1 MSGFKPGDVVCCVD
15 DSPCRCC
22 GAPLP
27 VSKGGVYRVAELQG
41 PAHNHVLGSWIT
53 ALVLRGVPVAQTMP
67 HTGWGVNSARFRHL
81 PKADP
86 AFTEAMRAL
95 RPEKEGVA

>member
-1 MSGFKPGDVVCCVD
+1 MSGFKPGDVVVCVD
-15 DSPCRCC
+15 DMSC
-22 GAPLP
+22 P
-27 VSKGGVYRVAELQG
+27 VVGTSCSYAKNGVYRVTE
-41 PAHNHVLGSWIT
+41 VRT
-53 ALVLRGVPVAQTMP
+53 
-67 HTGWGVNSARFRHL
+67 GVNLAGEPATGIKTTHYARSFWNVSQFRHL

>member
-1 MSGFKPGDVVCCVD
+1 MSGFKPGDVVVCVD
-15 DSPCRCC
+15 DS
-22 GAPLP
+22 APNHPHRVYLRKMRP
-27 VSKGGVYRVAELQG
+27 LRRGDIYRVTSVF
-41 PAHNHVLGSWIT
+41 PAPNGDASI
-53 ALVLRGVPVAQTMP
+53 LVNRDSPSVRDDGLA
-67 HTGWGVNSARFRHL
+67 GWQPARFRHL